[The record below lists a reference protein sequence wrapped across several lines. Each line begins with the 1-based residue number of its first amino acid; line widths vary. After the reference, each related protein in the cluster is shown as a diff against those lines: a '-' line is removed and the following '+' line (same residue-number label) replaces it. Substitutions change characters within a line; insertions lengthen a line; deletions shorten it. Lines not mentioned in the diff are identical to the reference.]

1 MASEKPEEL
10 LYEKVCG
17 NFLLARLNVKGLFER
32 SVVWISHFSKKEG
45 ARGLILNRP
54 MEKLLGECSPTF
66 SGTGF
71 ARIPMYIGGPVESER
86 LAILASVRNQ
96 ITGDTMIQFGL
107 SPDRVRELSLDVSAR
122 LFAFAG
128 ASIWEPEQLE
138 NELQAGTWL
147 VVRPN
152 FDAWNALPAAKL
164 WAHLLGKS
172 KRLDAQIILR
182 APRNLNEN

>member
-1 MASEKPEEL
+1 MASEKSENL

-17 NFLLARLNVKGLFER
+17 NFLLARLCVKGIFER

-54 MEKLLGECSPTF
+54 MGRLLGECSPTF

-71 ARIPMYIGGPVESER
+71 ARIPMYIGGPVESDR
-86 LAILASVRNQ
+86 LAVLASARDQ

-107 SPDRVRELSLDVSAR
+107 SPDRVRDFSLDVSAR

-128 ASIWEPEQLE
+128 AAVWAPNQLE
-138 NELQAGTWL
+138 DELQAGTWL

-152 FDAWNALPAAKL
+152 FDAWNEIPATEL
-164 WAHLLGKS
+164 WAYLLGKS

-182 APRNLNEN
+182 APRDLSEN